1 MGDYRG
7 RDAIRAFN
15 ESSGGSSFS
24 GMRLAINDLI
34 TAGTKVIVRFTNS
47 GAQTGPFMG
56 VRASGKHAEWMGIG
70 SIVRFTPSSFHVL
83 TTGAQSRQRGR
94 LLPLLTPNAG

>member
-15 ESSGGSSFS
+15 ESSGGSSLS

-56 VRASGKHAEWMGIG
+56 VRASRKHAEWMGIG
-70 SIVRFTPSSFHVL
+70 IYDVRDGKISEAWFGEDILGMLMQFGVVT
-83 TTGAQSRQRGR
+83 
-94 LLPLLTPNAG
+94 LPTS